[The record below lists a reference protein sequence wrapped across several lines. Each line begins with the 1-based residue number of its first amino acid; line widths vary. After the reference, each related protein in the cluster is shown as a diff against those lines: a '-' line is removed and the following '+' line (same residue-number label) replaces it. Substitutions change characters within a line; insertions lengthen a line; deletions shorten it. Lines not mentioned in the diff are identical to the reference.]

1 MRLRSCRLRQ
11 VRQHGDLELSFGQRL
26 TLISGANEAGKSTL
40 VEALHK
46 GLFLRS
52 TATGR
57 GVEELRSRTHAGLP
71 DIEIRFEASGE
82 LWQLRKRFAGAS
94 GTCQLSGSSSP
105 ALNGPAAEER
115 LAQLLGYDAPVE
127 GRRIAQLPE
136 RWAHLW
142 VRQGNAGDNP
152 IEGSQERY
160 DYGRLVEQ
168 LQGRGSAEAMASR
181 LDQRV
186 LAELEQRLSAS
197 YTATGRVK
205 AGSPLALVLQRDSDA
220 AEQLRLAR
228 QRVEDLEAAMEQW
241 RSIGERLETINGQQR
256 PVLQR
261 QLKLLQRRRL
271 VVAELQP
278 LLQQHQLWRQLREQQ
293 QQQQR
298 EQNSLQQQLEQ
309 LLEQQRCQQLEQE
322 QRLEQQRQHT
332 AQRQQL
338 LVQQELLQQL
348 LDLRQ
353 LEAEQQQLQK
363 HQQQLQR
370 LQAEA
375 DQLKAQLAELPELS
389 GDQVRQLRQAEQ
401 SLLQLEGRCQAM
413 ATGLEVMASDQPI
426 SLEGESLQ
434 SGDQRLLSQPM
445 QLQIGDGVV
454 LRLSP
459 GGGDTLPGLLRQRQ
473 QAEQQLQQQRQ
484 QLGIKTSDDAE
495 RLERQRRSLE
505 TELTNLRQAARAIPW
520 AGLEERLS
528 QLQPRRLRLERA
540 IEEHDLQLAELAL
553 DSDAPGDPRL
563 LDRQHLESWLEQLKA
578 STNAASRSLEH
589 QAQEQQQ
596 RQSRER
602 QLQTQL
608 DSSRSRLAQLEGS
621 LRVIAERLQALPSH
635 SGTGDG
641 DDTPGQPE
649 ALSAGQRQLEEIEA
663 ELITLRQEL
672 APPLKGGETSAEAL
686 ELALTALDQD
696 NNQLL
701 SQRGQVEQLCQS
713 LGALN
718 PLAELEQCQA
728 AWEDAQ
734 AERQR
739 LERETQAL
747 QLLQERFHRAQ
758 AELANRYSE
767 PLQEAI
773 RPYLAELARDPGV
786 PLLSFEPQ
794 QGFQNLQLRQQGE
807 AYGFQQLSGGMRE
820 QLATALRLAMAEV
833 LLPAYD
839 QGLPLVFD
847 DAFSQSDPERLQGL
861 KRMLRRGMHQG
872 IQLVVLSCQPES
884 LREALLDLSSSNSRE
899 DNKNPPAK
907 DGGTSGGTAN
917 DQPPDVVSI
926 QLS

>member
-11 VRQHGDLELSFGQRL
+11 VRQHGDLELSFGTRL
-26 TLISGANEAGKSTL
+26 TLIGGPNETGKSTL

-298 EQNSLQQQLEQ
+298 EQHSLQQQLEQ

-322 QRLEQQRQHT
+322 QRLEQQRQRT

-375 DQLKAQLAELPELS
+375 A
-389 GDQVRQLRQAEQ
+389 
-401 SLLQLEGRCQAM
+401 
-413 ATGLEVMASDQPI
+413 
-426 SLEGESLQ
+426 
-434 SGDQRLLSQPM
+434 
-445 QLQIGDGVV
+445 
-454 LRLSP
+454 
-459 GGGDTLPGLLRQRQ
+459 
-473 QAEQQLQQQRQ
+473 
-484 QLGIKTSDDAE
+484 
-495 RLERQRRSLE
+495 
-505 TELTNLRQAARAIPW
+505 
-520 AGLEERLS
+520 
-528 QLQPRRLRLERA
+528 QPRR
-540 IEEHDLQLAELAL
+540 
-553 DSDAPGDPRL
+553 G
-563 LDRQHLESWLEQLKA
+563 
-578 STNAASRSLEH
+578 
-589 QAQEQQQ
+589 
-596 RQSRER
+596 
-602 QLQTQL
+602 
-608 DSSRSRLAQLEGS
+608 
-621 LRVIAERLQALPSH
+621 
-635 SGTGDG
+635 
-641 DDTPGQPE
+641 
-649 ALSAGQRQLEEIEA
+649 
-663 ELITLRQEL
+663 
-672 APPLKGGETSAEAL
+672 
-686 ELALTALDQD
+686 
-696 NNQLL
+696 
-701 SQRGQVEQLCQS
+701 
-713 LGALN
+713 
-718 PLAELEQCQA
+718 
-728 AWEDAQ
+728 
-734 AERQR
+734 
-739 LERETQAL
+739 
-747 QLLQERFHRAQ
+747 
-758 AELANRYSE
+758 
-767 PLQEAI
+767 
-773 RPYLAELARDPGV
+773 
-786 PLLSFEPQ
+786 
-794 QGFQNLQLRQQGE
+794 
-807 AYGFQQLSGGMRE
+807 
-820 QLATALRLAMAEV
+820 
-833 LLPAYD
+833 
-839 QGLPLVFD
+839 
-847 DAFSQSDPERLQGL
+847 
-861 KRMLRRGMHQG
+861 
-872 IQLVVLSCQPES
+872 
-884 LREALLDLSSSNSRE
+884 
-899 DNKNPPAK
+899 
-907 DGGTSGGTAN
+907 
-917 DQPPDVVSI
+917 
-926 QLS
+926 

>member
-11 VRQHGDLELSFGQRL
+11 VRQHGDLELSFGTRL
-26 TLISGANEAGKSTL
+26 TLIGGPNEAGKSTL

-71 DIEIRFEASGE
+71 DIEIRFEAAGE

-105 ALNGPAAEER
+105 ALSGPAAEER

-152 IEGSQERY
+152 LEGSQERY

-168 LQGRGSAEAMASR
+168 LQGRGSADAMASR
-181 LDQRV
+181 RDQRV
-186 LAELEQRLSAS
+186 LAQLEQRLAAS

-205 AGSPLALVLQRDSDA
+205 AGSPLALALQRDSDA

-228 QRVEDLEAAMEQW
+228 QRVADLEAAMEQW
-241 RSIGERLETINGQQR
+241 RSIGERLEAINGQQR

-271 VVAELQP
+271 LVAELQP
-278 LLQQHQLWRQLREQQ
+278 LLQQQQQWRQLREQQ

-298 EQNSLQQQLEQ
+298 EQHSLQQQLEQ
-309 LLEQQRCQQLEQE
+309 RLEQQRSQQLEQE
-322 QRLEQQRQHT
+322 QRLEQQRQR
-332 AQRQQL
+332 AAERQQL
-338 LVQQELLQQL
+338 LQQQEQLQQL

-353 LEAEQQQLQK
+353 LEAEQQQLQD
-363 HQQQLQR
+363 HQRQLQR

-375 DQLKAQLAELPELS
+375 DQLKRQLAELPELN
-389 GDQVRQLRQAEQ
+389 GDQVRELRQAEQ

-413 ATGLEVMASDQPI
+413 ATGLEVITSDQPI
-426 SLEGESLQ
+426 SLEGESLH

-445 QLQIGDGVV
+445 QLRIGDGVV

-484 QLGIKTSDDAE
+484 QLGVESSDVAE
-495 RLERQRRSLE
+495 GIERQRRSLE

-528 QLQPRRLRLERA
+528 QLQPRRLRLEQA
-540 IEEHDLQLAELAL
+540 IEEHALQLADLAR

-563 LDRQHLESWLEQLKA
+563 LDRHQLESWLEQLKA
-578 STNAASRSLEH
+578 STSAASRSLEH
-589 QAQEQQQ
+589 QTQEHQQ
-596 RQSRER
+596 RQNHER
-602 QLQTQL
+602 QLQTQI
-608 DSSRSRLAQLEGS
+608 DSNRSRLAQLEGS
-621 LRVIAERLQALPSH
+621 LRVIAERLEALEMHHGARNSNANPEE
-635 SGTGDG
+635 
-641 DDTPGQPE
+641 PE
-649 ALSAGQRQLEEIEA
+649 ALTTGQRQLQQLDDE
-663 ELITLRQEL
+663 LRQLRGDSE
-672 APPLKGGETSAEAL
+672 ATTEAL
-686 ELALTALDQD
+686 EAALTALDQE
-696 NNQLL
+696 NNHLL

-728 AWEDAQ
+728 AWEEAQ

-773 RPYLAELARDPGV
+773 RPYLAELAHEPGV
-786 PLLSFEPQ
+786 PLLGFDPQ
-794 QGFQNLQLRQQGE
+794 QGFHNLQLRQQGE
-807 AYGFQQLSGGMRE
+807 AYGFQHLSGGMRE
-820 QLATALRLAMAEV
+820 QLAAALRLAMAEV

-847 DAFSQSDPERLQGL
+847 DAFSQSDSERLQGL
-861 KRMLRRGMHQG
+861 KRMLGRGMQQG

-884 LREALLDLSSSNSRE
+884 LREGLLDLIPSSSGKT
-899 DNKNPPAK
+899 NKNPPAQN
-907 DGGTSGGTAN
+907 GGTGRETSN
-917 DQPPDVVSI
+917 DQPLEVVSV
-926 QLS
+926 QLR